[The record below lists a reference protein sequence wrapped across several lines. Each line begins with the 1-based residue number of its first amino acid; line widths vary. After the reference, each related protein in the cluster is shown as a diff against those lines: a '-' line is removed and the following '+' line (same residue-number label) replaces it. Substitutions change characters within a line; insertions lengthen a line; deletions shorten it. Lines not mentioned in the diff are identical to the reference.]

1 MLGGLH
7 QATVLGSK
15 VNVSRRNQ
23 ITPPYIC
30 RNNVSGDKMSY
41 ASPKVIGN
49 VRTVT
54 CSSVRPA
61 TPWTA
66 SREQSVR
73 LGSNM
78 RAMASSTSIIDCEK
92 TYDGGKVTK
101 VGDIG
106 PCDSCGT
113 CMW

>member
-15 VNVSRRNQ
+15 VNFSRRNQ
-23 ITPPYIC
+23 TIPTLIC
-30 RNNVSGDKMSY
+30 CNNVSSDKKSHGT
-41 ASPKVIGN
+41 SKLIGN
-49 VRTVT
+49 VRTAS
-54 CSSVRPA
+54 CSAVRPA

-66 SREQSVR
+66 SREQSTRV
-73 LGSNM
+73 GSNVKT
-78 RAMASSTSIIDCEK
+78 MASSTSIIDCEK

-101 VGDIG
+101 VGDSTL
-106 PCDSCGT
+106 CDSCGF